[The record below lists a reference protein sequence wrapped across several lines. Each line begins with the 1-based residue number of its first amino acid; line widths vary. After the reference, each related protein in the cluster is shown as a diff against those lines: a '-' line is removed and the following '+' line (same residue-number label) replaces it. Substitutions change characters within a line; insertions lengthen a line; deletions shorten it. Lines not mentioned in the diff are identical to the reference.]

1 VAIEGKAGRQNDFAF
16 VVKNAML
23 KFHTNWRL
31 QLARRLAGRIRA
43 FDGVQAIIVG
53 GSVARGYADA
63 YSDLELALFWDALPD
78 DDARQALVAALG
90 ATFLRPYD
98 GPAREDQLLINDFQV
113 DLWHQTVA
121 HEEGVLRAVMEGYS
135 TDLGDSNFMDTVRA
149 CIPLYGEAIIRDW
162 KERAAAYPD
171 GLAVRNIREHV
182 VAFDTSQLA
191 LLAHRD
197 NPSVFYAQVC
207 HLQQAVFL
215 VLLALNGQYFPTY
228 KWMYR
233 AMEALPVKP
242 PNVSGR
248 FRRAFKTPYAE
259 AIADTTRV
267 LHETLDLVAGRYPQ
281 IDTGPVRRRLE
292 VTRTA
297 HDKPVEL

>member
-1 VAIEGKAGRQNDFAF
+1 MSEPC
-16 VVKNAML
+16 
-23 KFHTNWRL
+23 FHTNWRL
-31 QLARRLAGRIRA
+31 QLARQLAGRIRA

-98 GPAREDQLLINDFQV
+98 GPAREDQLLIHGFQV

-121 HEEGVLRAVMEGYS
+121 HEEGVLRAVLEGYS

-149 CIPLYGEAIIRDW
+149 CITLYGEALIREW
-162 KERAAAYPD
+162 KRLAAAYPD
-171 GLAVRNIREHV
+171 ELAVCNIREQLR
-182 VAFDTSQLA
+182 AFETSQLA

-197 NPSVFYAQVC
+197 NPSVFYAQIC
-207 HLQQAVFL
+207 RLQQAVFL

-233 AMEALPVKP
+233 AMAAMPLKP
-242 PNVSGR
+242 QNVAVR
-248 FRRAFKTPYAE
+248 FRRAFQAPYAQ
-259 AIADTTRV
+259 AIADTIRV
-267 LHETLDLVAGRYPQ
+267 LHETLDLVTQRYPQ
-281 IDTGPVRRRLE
+281 IDAGPVRRRLD
-292 VTRTA
+292 VARTA
-297 HDKPVEL
+297 HDHPVEL